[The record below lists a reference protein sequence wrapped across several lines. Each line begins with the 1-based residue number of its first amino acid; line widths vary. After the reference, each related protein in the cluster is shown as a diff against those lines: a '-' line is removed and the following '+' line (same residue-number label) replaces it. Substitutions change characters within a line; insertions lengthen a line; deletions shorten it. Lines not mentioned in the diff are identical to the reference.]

1 MRGRVNIPP
10 RTGGI
15 VNGVVRQYRVAEG
28 NNISTGDYVQF
39 VGADSDDW
47 NNIYNST
54 VPMING
60 LISTQRNNV
69 SRPFG
74 IYKLSDGKG
83 IFFGVDY
90 ASPYGIFYGILSLDE
105 TGDVSGI
112 STQYL
117 KTGSTTYTGLSVC
130 EIKQDVFLVSWYQ
143 DSSAETLILTY
154 VNGSIVLT
162 RNIQSAFSS
171 SWKVLFGAAVLKLS
185 GNVATMVALA
195 GTVQYVSS
203 KYTTTTYGLMT
214 FTINLSSGNVTEI
227 QKLSNP
233 GVSVSTVSYPEGFW
247 NDETYVFL
255 AEASYGTVYSWSVSA
270 DGAITGSVTKL
281 EEESAMTSRF
291 SKIKN
296 GVYCRLHSKSTSP
309 TEFYKAQGNSWVNQS
324 GKVYSNVQIQIMRI
338 TSSGVTLTA
347 GGDIEFT
354 VPKDTY
360 PTSSSGT
367 NYSTFTLGGG
377 NCSYLGNNKLMV
389 LIPLNYGLSESY
401 TKNTLT
407 TALACGVVEY
417 NPDTDTFSEGNKFT
431 WGYSLC
437 KNATGASFPQ
447 NYWEFHGCTLAGFV
461 SNNRCN
467 FIGFYGGKKT
477 AQATTINSGTLSLQA
492 VSFAFEGREIIK
504 PSTEV
509 LVKKYV
515 SKIAGIAKTS
525 GSSGETIEVYAPE

>member
-15 VNGVVRQYRVAEG
+15 VNGVVRQYQVAEG
-28 NNISTGDYVQF
+28 NNISTGDYVQL
-39 VGADSDDW
+39 VGADSSDW
-47 NNIYNST
+47 NNIYNDT
-54 VPMING
+54 VPTING
-60 LISTQRNNV
+60 QTSTQRNNV

-90 ASPYGIFYGILSLDE
+90 ASPYGIFYGILTLDE
-105 TGDVSGI
+105 SGDASGVSI
-112 STQYL
+112 QYL
-117 KTGSTTYTGLSVC
+117 RTGSTTYTGLSIC
-130 EIKQDVFLVSWYQ
+130 EITQDVFLVSWYQ
-143 DSSAETLILTY
+143 DTARETLLLKY
-154 VNGSIVLT
+154 VNGSVSLF
-162 RNIQSAFSS
+162 RDIQTGHP
-171 SWKVLFGAAVLKLS
+171 WKLLFGAAVLKIA
-185 GNVATMVALA
+185 GQVATMVALA
-195 GTVQYVSS
+195 GAVSYSSS
-203 KYTTTTYGLMT
+203 KYTTTTYGLIT
-214 FTINLSSGNVTEI
+214 FTVNLSSGAVTEI
-227 QKLSNP
+227 QNLSNP
-233 GVSVSTVSYPEGFW
+233 GVSVNTVNYPEGFW
-247 NDETYVFL
+247 NDGTYVFL
-255 AEASYGTVYSWSVSA
+255 AEASYGTIYSWSVSA
-270 DGAITGSVTKL
+270 DGVITGSVTKT

-296 GVYCRLHSKSTSP
+296 GVYCRLQSKSMSP
-309 TEFYKAQGNSWVNQS
+309 TQFYESQGNSWVNQS
-324 GKVYSNVQIQIMRI
+324 GKVYSNVQVQIMKI
-338 TSSGVTLTA
+338 TSSGVTITA

-354 VPKDTY
+354 VPEDTY

-367 NYSTFTLGGG
+367 AYFAFTLGGG

-389 LIPLNYGLSESY
+389 LIPLNYGLSSSY
-401 TKNTLT
+401 NKDTLT
-407 TALACGVVEY
+407 TALACGIVEY
-417 NPDTDTFSEGNKFT
+417 NPDTDTFSESNKFT

-437 KNATGASFPQ
+437 KNATRAQFSQ

-477 AQATTINSGTLSLQA
+477 AQATTINPSILSLQA
-492 VSFAFEGREIIK
+492 MSFAFEGREIIK

-525 GSSGETIEVYAPE
+525 GSSGEMIEVYAPE